1 MLLIVRGGHV
11 TVNRIGAVGGKS
23 DLMCVWLMEGWTENI
38 SGGWGGADEGGTV
51 LVWFGK

>member
-38 SGGWGGADEGGTV
+38 SGGWGGGGRRRDCACV
-51 LVWFGK
+51 VW